1 MGSINRIPKR
11 TRLIAIVLAVF
22 VLVSCAGDYTN
33 TIISKSTS
41 VTSTSINSAV
51 SATTTHYYLMVK
63 RCKKGQDP
71 SNSSCSIIQQEVSE
85 SAYNRAVEGQSY

>member
-11 TRLIAIVLAVF
+11 ARLIVFILAAFVLA
-22 VLVSCAGDYTN
+22 SCYGDYTS

-41 VTSTSINSAV
+41 VTSTSVNSAV
-51 SATTTHYYLMVK
+51 SVQTTHYYLIVK
-63 RCKKGQDP
+63 RCKKGEDP
-71 SNSSCSIIQQEVSE
+71 SNTSCSIVQQEVSE